1 MKFRHE
7 LKHCINISDY
17 YMITSKLKHIARLD
31 TNAGSGGEYRIR
43 SIYFD
48 NYNDKVL
55 NEKVMGINNRDKF
68 RIRYYN
74 DEIGF
79 IKLEKKSKIN
89 GLCLKVNATISAE
102 ECEKI
107 LAGDIEFLKESSK
120 KLFNE
125 LYVKMK
131 NELLK
136 PRTIVDYTR
145 EAYIYEPGNVRIT
158 FDKKIRTGIK
168 ATDFLNQDIVTTGII
183 ANEMMVLEVKFDEFL
198 PEVIQDCIQ
207 TNTRRHQSVSKY
219 ALCRIYG

>member
-7 LKHCINISDY
+7 YKHCINMSDY
-17 YMITSKLKHIARLD
+17 YMITSKLKHIAKLD

-43 SIYFD
+43 SLYFD
-48 NYNDKVL
+48 NYNDKIL
-55 NEKVMGINNRDKF
+55 NEKVLGINNRDKF

-74 DEIGF
+74 DEINF

-89 GLCLKVNATISAE
+89 GLCLKLSASITAE

-107 LAGDIEFLKESSK
+107 LAGDIDFLRQSPKG
-120 KLFNE
+120 LFNE

-131 NELLK
+131 DQLLR

-145 EAYIYEPGNVRIT
+145 EAYIYKPGNVRIT

-168 ATDFLNQDIVTTGII
+168 ATDFLNQDVVTTGII
-183 ANEMMVLEVKFDEFL
+183 DNSMMVLEVKFDEFL

-207 TNTRRHQSVSKY
+207 TNTRRAQSVSKY
-219 ALCRIYG
+219 ALCRMYG